1 MTAPVSCCLIV
12 KDDASTIEVCLKS
25 IRPHVSEIIIVDTGS
40 QDGTLEIAEKYADK
54 IEQYTECNNADG
66 LIDSFSNAR
75 NRSFSHATQPW
86 VLWFDGDDEVFG
98 LENLPKIIES
108 HSDEASRAPVSIMF
122 PYEYAYDENG
132 NPTLVHYRE
141 RLISNKDDFEWVG
154 DVHEVLV
161 PKHGA
166 FSPRSDLVKVAHRR
180 HLSIKKT
187 EPGRNLRILR
197 RMYERNDRDA
207 RLLYYL
213 GMECKNNGLHEESI
227 GHLTRHIELS
237 GWPDEQYMSCLLIVD
252 IHKSRLQYDR
262 AIEWCQRA
270 ILIREDWGEAYFE
283 MSKCFYFLA
292 QSGKDT
298 RRNWER
304 CAHFAQVGLSFS
316 PTNTPLFINPLE
328 RQFEIH
334 RYLNVALN
342 FIGQTSSA
350 LESVEKALSVK
361 ADSALESNKKLYEQ
375 FLFTKSV
382 SNELDNLV
390 RCGKI
395 SQSIHSSIMSTING
409 DLVETKN
416 STSSGHLIN
425 ERQSVGDY
433 PEHYSR
439 GMQLAMFQGLWKT
452 LLLHDE
458 IFAARNLMCAVPWA
472 IRDLPEVSEMHAK
485 TNFILSVHDDP
496 EIFADHYSNSNS
508 GACEVETIPL
518 PGPVWK
524 GHSHY
529 PRWTWLL
536 EAVGELS
543 KTLARPLDVLDV
555 GSADG
560 WLTNRIAQLGHKAW
574 GVDTR
579 INSVNLSNAKAGEF
593 STGAVH
599 AVHDFLDETPIPVEF
614 PKTYDVIVLYEVYEH
629 LHDPVHA
636 MRRAREILNP
646 GGLLLIS
653 TPRGSWGQGVIRPGH
668 YLWNDESFR
677 EHIRA
682 AIPDDLNRD
691 YNEAGFSNFSF
702 KVVEHT
708 DGYIPGQASLLT
720 RGESSPTIEHVRS
733 PLDIALFVGWNTESW
748 NPETVEKTGM
758 GGSETAAM
766 EMSRLLTARGNRVRL
781 YGDCAG
787 IEGTFSGVEY
797 IHYSKFKDLSC
808 DVLMISRRP
817 SAVDAPGIERKATLC
832 WVHDIHCGP
841 DLTHERALKIDKFLT
856 LSNWHKDFFFS
867 QYDFLH
873 PSQVSVTRNGIN
885 LSRFNLAIPRNPH
898 RAVYSSSPDRG
909 MEVAVRSW
917 NLVRKRIPDAELHIY
932 YGFQTWEACI
942 GNDQNQR
949 DTVQRLKKLLAE
961 NAENG
966 VFYHGRV
973 DQKTLAREYL
983 ASGVWAYP
991 SGFSETSCISA
1002 MEAHAA
1008 GLRMITSPIAALNET
1023 VGNRGVMIYGD
1034 WLSEDYGRKFVDAV
1048 VLAMTNPD
1056 LGDRN
1061 VLQTYARENFSW
1073 EGVASDWDQM
1083 LRKTIDLVSENKVV
1097 QYRGSR

>member
-1 MTAPVSCCLIV
+1 
-12 KDDASTIEVCLKS
+12 
-25 IRPHVSEIIIVDTGS
+25 
-40 QDGTLEIAEKYADK
+40 
-54 IEQYTECNNADG
+54 
-66 LIDSFSNAR
+66 
-75 NRSFSHATQPW
+75 
-86 VLWFDGDDEVFG
+86 
-98 LENLPKIIES
+98 
-108 HSDEASRAPVSIMF
+108 
-122 PYEYAYDENG
+122 
-132 NPTLVHYRE
+132 
-141 RLISNKDDFEWVG
+141 
-154 DVHEVLV
+154 
-161 PKHGA
+161 
-166 FSPRSDLVKVAHRR
+166 
-180 HLSIKKT
+180 
-187 EPGRNLRILR
+187 
-197 RMYERNDRDA
+197 
-207 RLLYYL
+207 
-213 GMECKNNGLHEESI
+213 
-227 GHLTRHIELS
+227 
-237 GWPDEQYMSCLLIVD
+237 
-252 IHKSRLQYDR
+252 
-262 AIEWCQRA
+262 
-270 ILIREDWGEAYFE
+270 
-283 MSKCFYFLA
+283 
-292 QSGKDT
+292 
-298 RRNWER
+298 
-304 CAHFAQVGLSFS
+304 
-316 PTNTPLFINPLE
+316 
-328 RQFEIH
+328 
-334 RYLNVALN
+334 
-342 FIGQTSSA
+342 
-350 LESVEKALSVK
+350 
-361 ADSALESNKKLYEQ
+361 
-375 FLFTKSV
+375 
-382 SNELDNLV
+382 
-390 RCGKI
+390 
-395 SQSIHSSIMSTING
+395 
-409 DLVETKN
+409 
-416 STSSGHLIN
+416 
-425 ERQSVGDY
+425 
-433 PEHYSR
+433 
-439 GMQLAMFQGLWKT
+439 
-452 LLLHDE
+452 
-458 IFAARNLMCAVPWA
+458 
-472 IRDLPEVSEMHAK
+472 
-485 TNFILSVHDDP
+485 
-496 EIFADHYSNSNS
+496 
-508 GACEVETIPL
+508 
-518 PGPVWK
+518 
-524 GHSHY
+524 
-529 PRWTWLL
+529 
-536 EAVGELS
+536 
-543 KTLARPLDVLDV
+543 
-555 GSADG
+555 
-560 WLTNRIAQLGHKAW
+560 
-574 GVDTR
+574 
-579 INSVNLSNAKAGEF
+579 
-593 STGAVH
+593 
-599 AVHDFLDETPIPVEF
+599 
-614 PKTYDVIVLYEVYEH
+614 
-629 LHDPVHA
+629 
-636 MRRAREILNP
+636 
-646 GGLLLIS
+646 
-653 TPRGSWGQGVIRPGH
+653 
-668 YLWNDESFR
+668 
-677 EHIRA
+677 
-682 AIPDDLNRD
+682 
-691 YNEAGFSNFSF
+691 
-702 KVVEHT
+702 
-708 DGYIPGQASLLT
+708 
-720 RGESSPTIEHVRS
+720 
-733 PLDIALFVGWNTESW
+733 
-748 NPETVEKTGM
+748 M

-1048 VLAMTNPD
+1048 VSAMTNPD